1 MTNLAKLIA
10 ACLLAIVAASAPGR
24 AGADPPQQ
32 LQAARVVARTLLQDA
47 YGVMSAPDLDATAR
61 FARLTDTV
69 SDAFAFD
76 IWERDL
82 VGDRNLT
89 PAQLAEFRSLLPGF
103 LARLFADQLGR
114 GVESGLTTAP
124 QISGARILRRDV
136 MVAAAIARVDAKP
149 LPVEY
154 RIRDFAGRGPRIIDI
169 MIGGISFLVLKRDE
183 FKSLIDSQGAEG
195 LLAFMRENAS

>member
-1 MTNLAKLIA
+1 MINLAKLIA

-24 AGADPPQQ
+24 AGEDQNQQ
-32 LQAARVVARTLLQDA
+32 LQAARGVARTLLQDA
-47 YGVMSAPDLDATAR
+47 YGAMSAPDLDATAR

-69 SDAFAFD
+69 ADAFAFD
-76 IWERDL
+76 IWERYL

-136 MVAAAIARVDAKP
+136 MVSAAIARVDAKP

>member
-1 MTNLAKLIA
+1 
-10 ACLLAIVAASAPGR
+10 
-24 AGADPPQQ
+24 
-32 LQAARVVARTLLQDA
+32 
-47 YGVMSAPDLDATAR
+47 
-61 FARLTDTV
+61 
-69 SDAFAFD
+69 
-76 IWERDL
+76 
-82 VGDRNLT
+82 
-89 PAQLAEFRSLLPGF
+89 
-103 LARLFADQLGR
+103 
-114 GVESGLTTAP
+114 
-124 QISGARILRRDV
+124 